1 MMSSEIKVGDIVYLP
16 CKVVGK
22 SMLSGRWGG
31 AEPVVDLR
39 PIESTS
45 GEPFG
50 EHIIKP
56 FTVYACDVQTKELA

>member
-1 MMSSEIKVGDIVYLP
+1 MSTNQMKVGDIVYLP
-16 CKVVGK
+16 CKVVGT
-22 SMLSGRWGG
+22 STLGGRWGG

-56 FTVYACDVQTKELA
+56 FTVYACDVKVQP